1 MRSFHSEMHAQHT
14 PWEEFIVALLVVEFV
29 SPRYIQ
35 RDAAT
40 QNYGRKPDQRRAVS
54 VIVSSGSEITT
65 RIFSEEISIEA
76 ASRPDRAIL

>member
-14 PWEEFIVALLVVEFV
+14 PWEEFIVALLVEFV
-29 SPRYIQ
+29 SPRCVQ
-35 RDAAT
+35 RAAAT
-40 QNYGRKPDQRRAVS
+40 QNYGRKPDQRRAAS
-54 VIVSSGSEITT
+54 VIVSSGSEKTT